1 MVEYD
6 GPSPVMGED
15 CSLMASCSYFCCSQ
29 LCECSCILQLFIG
42 GNAALMA
49 QKLAQLTSNDTEV
62 FLGGPVGRELRE
74 LLNPRLRTM
83 ESKKED
89 EFHMILEYVKG
100 DKWGSVTA
108 ECANRF
114 IFSND
119 VANSELSAVDRFF
132 DHIDSH
138 HPELVI
144 VSGVHLLDRFSGEL
158 QQKKL
163 DRLADRL
170 QRLSDPTV
178 VHLELASIGSLELVR
193 RVLTTLLPHL
203 TSLGL
208 NEQELTAAVQ
218 AGGGPLELLVDMDPP
233 EVGIVADMMLWLLTK
248 YGNVDGGNPQSRLS
262 RVHFHSLTFHV
273 VAHAHDTWANAN
285 TAVFRGTEA
294 AGRQACADEA
304 IVPSKMQLRI
314 PSAFYLSIQ
323 DKALRRQ
330 AHIFDPNHPQ
340 LSWQRG
346 RIDYHFS
353 PVLVCRRPLK
363 TVGLGDAISATGL
376 LYSKY
381 LGAMI
386 TGNV

>member
-1 MVEYD
+1 M
-6 GPSPVMGED
+6 
-15 CSLMASCSYFCCSQ
+15 
-29 LCECSCILQLFIG
+29 LQLFIG

-49 QKLAQLTSNDTEV
+49 QKLTLLTGNDTDV
-62 FLGGPVGRELRE
+62 FLGGPVGHKLRA
-74 LLNPRLRTM
+74 LLNPRLRTV
-83 ESKKED
+83 SDKED
-89 EFHMILEYVKG
+89 EDEVHMILEYAKG

-108 ECANRF
+108 QCANRF

-119 VANSELSAVDRFF
+119 VANSELAAVDPFF

-144 VSGVHLLDRFSGEL
+144 VSGVHLLDRFPGEV

-163 DRLADRL
+163 DHLADRL

-178 VHLELASIGSLELVR
+178 VHLELASIGSLELVGK
-193 RVLTTLLPHL
+193 VLTTLLPHL

-208 NEQELTAAVQ
+208 NEQELKSALQ
-218 AGGGPLELLVDMDPP
+218 AGGGPPELLVDMDPP

-262 RVHFHSLTFHV
+262 RVHFHCLTFHV
-273 VAHAHDTWANAN
+273 VAHARGTWTNAN
-285 TAVFRGTEA
+285 TSVFRGAEM

-314 PSAFYLSIQ
+314 PRAFYLSIQ

-330 AHIFDPNHPQ
+330 AHVFDPNHPQ

-346 RIDYHFS
+346 RVDYHFS
-353 PVLVCRRPLK
+353 PVLVCKRPLK

-381 LGAMI
+381 LGAMV
-386 TGNV
+386 TGDV

>member
-1 MVEYD
+1 MVYLC
-6 GPSPVMGED
+6 G
-15 CSLMASCSYFCCSQ
+15 AQ
-29 LCECSCILQLFIG
+29 LRECSCVLQCFIG

-49 QKLAQLTSNDTEV
+49 QKLTELTSNDTEV
-62 FLGGPVGRELRE
+62 FLGGPVGHKLRA
-74 LLNPRLRTM
+74 LLNPRLRTLD
-83 ESKKED
+83 SKEEED
-89 EFHMILEYVKG
+89 EVHMILEYAKG

-119 VANSELSAVDRFF
+119 VANSELAAVDSFF
-132 DHIDSH
+132 DYIDAH

-144 VSGVHLLDRFSGEL
+144 VSGVHLLDRFPEEV

-163 DRLADRL
+163 DHLAKRL

-178 VHLELASIGSLELVR
+178 VHLELASIGSLELVK

-208 NEQELTAAVQ
+208 NEQELMSALR
-218 AGGGPLELLVDMDPP
+218 AGGGPPELLVDMDPP

-248 YGNVDGGNPQSRLS
+248 YGNVDGANPQSRLS

-273 VAHAHDTWANAN
+273 MAHGRSTWANAN
-285 TAVFRGTEA
+285 TAVFKGTEA

-314 PSAFYLSIQ
+314 PSSFHLSIQ
-323 DKALRRQ
+323 DKALRRE
-330 AHIFDPNHPQ
+330 AHVFDPNHPQ

-346 RIDYHFS
+346 SVDYHFS
-353 PVLVCRRPLK
+353 PVLVCKRPLK

-381 LGAMI
+381 LGAMV

>member
-6 GPSPVMGED
+6 GPSPEMGED
-15 CSLMASCSYFCCSQ
+15 CSLMGSCSYFCCSQ

-83 ESKKED
+83 DSKKED

-119 VANSELSAVDRFF
+119 VANSELAAVDRFF

-138 HPELVI
+138 HPGLVI

-208 NEQELTAAVQ
+208 NEQELTAAVR

-248 YGNVDGGNPQSRLS
+248 YGNVDGSNPQSRLS

>member
-6 GPSPVMGED
+6 GPSPVTGED

-208 NEQELTAAVQ
+208 NEQELTAAVR